1 MSCKHVDAAGKLI
14 HPFLVLRRVIYFEG
28 QALGKCRATIVLN
41 AGAKTEGYD
50 IFLYHRPPFFPS
62 PRPLGLLRFLLF
74 LELKLNSPLELRPPR
89 PNQAVYREDCTQ
101 CFDSIV
107 SHSTFNGFPMLHY
120 IYGAS

>member
-14 HPFLVLRRVIYFEG
+14 QPFLVLRRVIYFEG

-50 IFLYHRPPFFPS
+50 LFFIPPSHIYPS

-74 LELKLNSPLELRPPR
+74 LELKLNLPLELRPPG

-107 SHSTFNGFPMLHY
+107 SH
-120 IYGAS
+120 